1 MTDQDVT
8 LLTTGAILSD
18 DEITD
23 LYAVP
28 DRVIPWLRVNF
39 VSSIDGAGTHD
50 SLTAGLGTPADKRVF
65 DILRRLC
72 DVVLVGAGT
81 VRAEG
86 YGPMRLDEPA
96 VQWRQAHGLPAQ
108 PVFAIVS
115 AGLHLDASHRI
126 FTDAPVRPIVVTVE
140 SAPEDR
146 RIALAEVADVLI
158 AGVDQVDTERM
169 RSLLSDRGLTQ
180 VHSEGGPHLFADFLR
195 ADTVDEVC
203 LTISPVLEGPGATR
217 IVGGEP
223 IGIQHPMTLA
233 HVLSSEGTLLLRY
246 VRPVTSGR

>member
-1 MTDQDVT
+1 MTDRAISS
-8 LLTTGAILSD
+8 LETGATLSD

-28 DRVIPWLRVNF
+28 DRLLPWLRVNF

-72 DVVLVGAGT
+72 DVVVVGAGT

-96 VQWRQAHGLPAQ
+96 VRWRLAHGLPAQ

-115 AGLHLDASHRI
+115 ARLDLDRSHRI
-126 FTDAPVRPIVVTVE
+126 FTDAPVRPIVVTAE

-146 RIALAEVADVLI
+146 RAALADVADVLV
-158 AGVDQVDTERM
+158 AGDDHVDTSRM
-169 RSLLSDRGLTQ
+169 RSLLADRGLAQ
-180 VHSEGGPHLFADFLR
+180 MHSEGGPHLFADFLR
-195 ADTVDEVC
+195 SDTVDEVC
-203 LTISPVLEGPGATR
+203 LTISPVLEGPGAGR

-223 IGIQHPMTLA
+223 TGIQHPMALA

-246 VRPVTSGR
+246 VRA